1 MLRLAARTALFA
13 ALTALTLGLVTG
25 CEAAAD
31 PPMPRS
37 RAPGITAAPSLD
49 EAAPESAP
57 AGTASAGDAT
67 VEPAEAWEAEA
78 ITDERLASIA
88 TETSIYEGPRWGS
101 RRLGYL
107 RAGATVR
114 RARIPAA
121 AGGRCPEGWY
131 RIEPRGYVCVGAL
144 ATLDLHHPVVV
155 ASARRPRLDDI
166 PYPYV
171 LTRSSAA
178 APLYARLPTRRD
190 QSRFEHDLA
199 SHLLKV
205 PGVGPGFPSPDLIPT
220 WLEGNRAAPS
230 LGNRWHGAD
239 RVLLDRARPRAGYAL
254 LTTVEQTGRRFGVT
268 TGLEVIPLDR
278 TQAVVPSTFS
288 GIALGE
294 VTLPIAFVRARGAF
308 RVIDDPNGIT
318 PGAPLAYRE
327 AVAVTDETRALGG
340 VEYLVAKDGTLIPA
354 YQTVVIKPF
363 RRLPAWSSD
372 DVKWIDVSIPKQT
385 LVAYEGTTP
394 VYATLV
400 STGVGGTGDPKET
413 HATVQ
418 GAFRIYEKHVSVTM
432 DGRESSDS
440 FDLRDVPF
448 VQYFNEGYALH
459 AAYWHDDFGHLHSHG
474 CVNLAPRDAAWL
486 FRWSD
491 PRIPEGW
498 HAVIA
503 KDAGTIVYVHG

>member
-1 MLRLAARTALFA
+1 VRVLRGVARTALTI
-13 ALTALTLGLVTG
+13 ALTALAAG

-31 PPMPRS
+31 PPMPLP
-37 RAPGITAAPSLD
+37 RAASIALE
-49 EAAPESAP
+49 EAFAESAD
-57 AGTASAGDAT
+57 AGEPPDAAA
-67 VEPAEAWEAEA
+67 EPLEAQESEA
-78 ITDERLASIA
+78 ITDERLASTA
-88 TETSIYEGPRWGS
+88 TETSVYEEPRWGS

-114 RARIPAA
+114 RARIPAT
-121 AGGRCPEGWY
+121 AGKRCPEGWY
-131 RIEPRGYVCVGAL
+131 RIEPRGYVCVGSM
-144 ATLDLHHPVVV
+144 ATLDLTHPVVL
-155 ASARRPRLDDI
+155 ASARRPRLDDL

-171 LTRSSAA
+171 LTRSAPP
-178 APLYARLPTRRD
+178 PLYARLPTRRD
-190 QSRFEHDLA
+190 QLRFEHDLVE
-199 SHLLKV
+199 HLLKV
-205 PGVGPGFPSPDLIPT
+205 PSAGAGFPPADPLPSFLD
-220 WLEGNRAAPS
+220 GRAAPS

-239 RVLLDRARPRAGYAL
+239 RVLLDRARPRAGFAL
-254 LTTVEQTGRRFGVT
+254 LTTVDHAGRRFGVT
-268 TGLEVIPLDR
+268 TGLEVLPLDR
-278 TQAVVPSTFS
+278 TQPVVPSAFS

-294 VTLPIAFVRARGAF
+294 VTLPIAFVRTRGAF
-308 RVIDDPNGIT
+308 RVIDDPHGIT
-318 PGAPLAYRE
+318 PGAALGFRE

-340 VEYLVAKDGTLIPA
+340 VEYLVARDGTLIPA

-363 RRLPAWSSD
+363 RRLPAWSAD

-385 LVAYEGTTP
+385 LVAYEGVTP

-400 STGVGGTGDPKET
+400 STGIGGTADPKET

-418 GAFRIYEKHVSVTM
+418 GAFKIYEKHTTVTM
-432 DGRESSDS
+432 DNRETSDS

-459 AAYWHDDFGHLHSHG
+459 AAYWHDDFGRAHSHG

-486 FRWSD
+486 FRWTD

-503 KDAGTIVYVHG
+503 RSAGTIVYVHG

>member
-1 MLRLAARTALFA
+1 MLRFAVETALTC
-13 ALTALTLGLVTG
+13 ALTALTLG
-25 CEAAAD
+25 CEASAD

-37 RAPGITAAPSLD
+37 RAATVAAPMSLD
-49 EAAPESAP
+49 DALTESA
-57 AGTASAGDAT
+57 GASAQEDAGA
-67 VEPAEAWEAEA
+67 EPTEALEAET
-78 ITDERLASIA
+78 ITDERLASTA
-88 TETSIYEGPRWGS
+88 TETSIYEEPRWGS

-131 RIEPRGYVCVGAL
+131 RIEPRGYVCVGSM
-144 ATLDLHHPVVV
+144 ATLDLGHAVVL
-155 ASARRPRLDDI
+155 ASARRPRLDEL

-171 LTRSSAA
+171 LTRSVPP
-178 APLYARLPTRRD
+178 PLYARLPARRD
-190 QSRFEHDLA
+190 QLRFEHDLA
-199 SHLLKV
+199 THLVKI
-205 PGVGPGFPSPDLIPT
+205 PGAGAGFPPVDPIPE
-220 WLEGNRAAPS
+220 WLEGGRAAPS
-230 LGNRWHGAD
+230 LGNRWHGPD
-239 RVLLDRARPRAGYAL
+239 RVLLDRSRPRAGFAL
-254 LTTVEQTGRRFGVT
+254 LTTVDHAGRRFGVT
-268 TGLEVIPLDR
+268 TGLEVLPLDR
-278 TQAVVPSTFS
+278 TQPVVPSTFN

-294 VTLPIAFVRARGAF
+294 ITLPIAFVRARGAY
-308 RVIDDPNGIT
+308 RVIDDPRGIT
-318 PGAPLAYRE
+318 PGAPLAFRE
-327 AVAVTDETRALGG
+327 AVAVTDETRSLGG

-363 RRLPAWSSD
+363 RRLPAWSAD

-385 LVAYEGTTP
+385 LVAYEGVTP

-400 STGVGGTGDPKET
+400 STGIGGTGDPRET

-418 GAFRIYEKHVSVTM
+418 GAFKIYEKHTTVTM
-432 DGRESSDS
+432 DGRETSDS

-459 AAYWHDDFGHLHSHG
+459 AAYWHDDFGRAHSHG

-486 FRWSD
+486 FRWTD

-498 HAVIA
+498 HGVIA
-503 KDAGTIVYVHG
+503 RSAGTIVYVHG